1 MSSRDRANSRRITGH
16 AASCWRLLYLSV
28 CLLSSSSYPHRPRH
42 YCHYHSQI
50 IVIVVAIAAIAVV
63 IIIVVVVVIIITVVV
78 VVVIIIS
85 TELLTVNQTLIFD
98 WIICVSS
105 YYEPSSRL
113 TAVC

>member
-1 MSSRDRANSRRITGH
+1 M
-16 AASCWRLLYLSV
+16 

-78 VVVIIIS
+78 VIIIS